1 MLAINIMNTAVAA
14 GDLDLEAPS
23 HQVILNKCWPR
34 PFVENIA
41 YFEAVLMF
49 FSFPFIN
56 LLCLCV
62 IIGISVVQT
71 SVESNQLFAI
81 PETDFSNNCFVCDR
95 MRWQKKGQYKQE
107 KEPTVIATS
116 ELVDFLEVPLEK
128 LLELGI
134 KSHKACLLKRNFMPI
149 LNRGNEPV
157 VWVPRTETQ
166 C

>member
-1 MLAINIMNTAVAA
+1 
-14 GDLDLEAPS
+14 
-23 HQVILNKCWPR
+23 
-34 PFVENIA
+34 
-41 YFEAVLMF
+41 MF
-49 FSFPFIN
+49 FSTSLSLIFYV
-56 LLCLCV
+56 CV
-62 IIGISVVQT
+62 IISISVVQT

-107 KEPTVIATS
+107 KEPTVIGTS
-116 ELVDFLEVPLEK
+116 ELVDFWTLEK

-134 KSHKACLLKRNFMPI
+134 KCHKACLLKKNFMPI

-157 VWVPRTETQ
+157 VWVPRTETG